1 MVRRS
6 ILLCALVLIVLPGT
20 PRAQAPDPLT
30 LDDAGLDRWAGLTLA
45 AGDVRDPDGWPAA
58 WRSFEAG
65 SLDEFMAGAGDF
77 SRVFPSPGRR
87 MAAVVTWSRPK
98 GGGRRGEVTAR
109 ASLRDAAGIER
120 SAFPV
125 EALTGFDL
133 TDDGSAL
140 VAHGAAMSRVITC
153 GALQTSLAFYAA
165 DGRLLE
171 RVERNDFSPAYATAL
186 LASPA
191 RFVLG
196 VTGRV
201 EAYDLATG
209 RRAWQRALG
218 AGDRPRLM
226 AGGGEDLYLTVTPPA
241 GPTRLLRLDAAGNE
255 QAASSYSGRITP
267 GSAMARAGDR
277 LVIHESSPSGST
289 LHVVDASTLRSLRRM
304 VRWET
309 EARR

>member
-1 MVRRS
+1 MVRRL
-6 ILLCALVLIVLPGT
+6 ILLCALALIGLPGA

-30 LDDAGLDRWAGLTLA
+30 LDDPALDRWAGLTLA
-45 AGDVRDPDGWPAA
+45 GGDVRDPDEWPAP
-58 WRSFEAG
+58 WRSFEVG
-65 SLDEFMAGAGDF
+65 SLDDFMAGAGDF

-98 GGGRRGEVTAR
+98 DPGRRGEVTAR
-109 ASLRDAAGIER
+109 ASLRDAAGTER
-120 SAFPV
+120 AAFAV
-125 EALTGFDL
+125 EALTGFDV

-140 VAHGAAMSRVITC
+140 VAHGATMSRVIAC

-165 DGRLLE
+165 DGRLVA

-186 LASPA
+186 LASPP
-191 RFVLG
+191 RLVLG

-201 EAYDLATG
+201 EAYDLETG
-209 RRAWQRALG
+209 RRAWQHALG
-218 AGDRPRLM
+218 VGDRPRLM
-226 AGGGEDLYLTVTPPA
+226 GGEEDLYLSVTPPA
-241 GPTRLLRLDAAGNE
+241 GPTRLLRLDAAGSE
-255 QAASSYSGRITP
+255 QAASTFSGRITP
-267 GSAMARAGDR
+267 GSGMARTGDR

-289 LHVVDASTLRSLRRM
+289 LHVVDARTLRSLRRM